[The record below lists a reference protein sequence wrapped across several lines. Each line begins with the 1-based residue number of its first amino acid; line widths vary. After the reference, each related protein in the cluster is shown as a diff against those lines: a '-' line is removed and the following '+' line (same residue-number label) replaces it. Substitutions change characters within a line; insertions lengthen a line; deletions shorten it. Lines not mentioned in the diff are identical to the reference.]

1 MNNSRLNGTSL
12 RLIATDLDG
21 TLLNTQ
27 GQLSPRNAAALKLAQ
42 EAGLV
47 VVLVTG
53 RPVRMVLPLARE
65 LGLYGHVICTNG
77 AATHRLPGGESED
90 ARDIAPEV
98 LRSVV
103 PRLRQA
109 IPDLGFALEY
119 GDRVVRERV
128 LRDDPESVADI
139 LSALTPA
146 GQPVLKLIAKSASHD
161 THALNALINAL
172 AAGQLEATSSGAS
185 FSEVA
190 AWGVNKGYALTRL
203 YRSLGLEAAQCI
215 AFGDAHNDLPMFS
228 CVGTSVAMR
237 NASAEVQQA
246 ASQVS
251 ASNDEDGV
259 ALVIEALLEAQ

>member
-1 MNNSRLNGTSL
+1 MI

-21 TLLNTQ
+21 TLLNTA
-27 GQLSPRNAAALKLAQ
+27 GELSVRNAAALKLAQ
-42 EAGLV
+42 RAGLV

-65 LGLYGHVICTNG
+65 LGLHGHVICTNG

-90 ARDIAPEV
+90 ARGIAPEV

-109 IPDLGFALEY
+109 IANVGFALEY
-119 GDRVVRERV
+119 GDRVVREHS
-128 LRDDPESVADI
+128 LRGDPESVADI
-139 LSALTPA
+139 LDSLNERT
-146 GQPVLKLIAKSASHD
+146 VLKLIARSAAHD
-161 THALNALINAL
+161 THELNALINTL

-203 YRSLGLEAAQCI
+203 YRSLGLEAEQCL
-215 AFGDAHNDLPMFS
+215 AFGDAHNDLPMFG

-237 NASAEVQQA
+237 NASAEVQRS
-246 ASQVS
+246 ASQVT